1 MILFLAGFPVSHAA
15 IYCLMQCLMDQ
26 SVYQSP
32 YCHVS
37 SKIYLGDTVMWPEL
51 PMNLAFL
58 YVDSHLAASL
68 S

>member
-1 MILFLAGFPVSHAA
+1 MILFLAGFPVSHTA
-15 IYCLMQCLMDQ
+15 IYGFVQCLMDQ
-26 SVYQSP
+26 RVYKSP

-51 PMNLAFL
+51 PMNLGLF
-58 YVDSHLAASL
+58 YVDSHLVASL